1 MIELISD
8 KLTEWTKKKD
18 ILKILKSE
26 GVTMDERTFRKM
38 VEIHNQSYFE
48 HKTDKYLAHSS
59 MGYKLTSNKDEII
72 ASAKDYRARA
82 FNQLVKASKTLKAMG
97 ENDNMRLEIKNG
109 EFIVAQF

>member
-8 KLTEWTKKKD
+8 KLLEWTKKKD

-48 HKTDKYLAHSS
+48 HKTDNYLDHSS
-59 MGYKLTSNKDEII
+59 RGYKLTSNKDEII
-72 ASAKDYRARA
+72 ASAKDYRTRA

-97 ENDNMRLEIKNG
+97 ENDNIRLEVKNG

>member
-1 MIELISD
+1 MIELIAD

-26 GVTMDERTFRKM
+26 GVTMDERSFRKM
-38 VEIHNQSYFE
+38 IEFHNQ
-48 HKTDKYLAHSS
+48 
-59 MGYKLTSNKDEII
+59 II
-72 ASAKDYRARA
+72 ASAKDYRTRA

-97 ENDNMRLEIKNG
+97 ENDNIRLEIKDG

>member
-8 KLTEWTKKKD
+8 KLIEWTKKKD

-59 MGYKLTSNKDEII
+59 RGYKLTSNKDEII
-72 ASAKDYRARA
+72 ASAKDYRTRA

-97 ENDNMRLEIKNG
+97 ENDNIRLEVKNG

>member
-8 KLTEWTKKKD
+8 KLNEWTKKSD
-18 ILKILKSE
+18 ILLELEKNGATMSERSWRKS
-26 GVTMDERTFRKM
+26 
-38 VEIHNQSYFE
+38 VELHNKRYFE
-48 HKTDKYLAHSS
+48 HQTDKYLAHSS
-59 MGYKLTSNKDEII
+59 RGYKLTSNKDEII

>member
-8 KLTEWTKKKD
+8 KLLEWTKKKD

-59 MGYKLTSNKDEII
+59 RGYKLTSSKDEII
-72 ASAKDYRARA
+72 ASAKDYRIRA

-97 ENDNMRLEIKNG
+97 ENDNIRLEVKNG